1 MNSEKLQD
9 TKINTQK
16 SVAFLYTNNGKS
28 EREIKKPIYPC
39 IKKNN
44 IPRNK
49 TKWSKY
55 LYLKNFKLMKVTED
69 DTNSWEN
76 IPCS

>member
-1 MNSEKLQD
+1 MENQKEKLKNPF
-9 TKINTQK
+9 THASKRTIFLGIN
-16 SVAFLYTNNGKS
+16 L
-28 EREIKKPIYPC
+28 
-39 IKKNN
+39 
-44 IPRNK
+44 